1 MEPVDIARIKATHKP
16 RPWWRACR
24 VTTGCTC
31 GAKRWPCDALLVARD
46 AESRANQPNVEAR
59 VRVIINRKYGR
70 YPS

>member
-1 MEPVDIARIKATHKP
+1 M
-16 RPWWRACR
+16 
-24 VTTGCTC
+24 TTGCTC